1 MDKRPIQV
9 TGLSHWLLLSS
20 PMKNFFRF
28 AQSSSLMVC
37 FLLTS
42 CSQQTGQISSLK
54 EQIAAITDANKAKQT
69 EIQEVK
75 QKASLVSRENKITAS
90 KRNEFKSQ
98 ADKSSA
104 TARLMTAYRA
114 DLEKSLKDLTDA
126 TASYRSKYLAP

>member
-9 TGLSHWLLLSS
+9 TGSSLWLVLSPSMKTLTRLIQGSSLILCLLL
-20 PMKNFFRF
+20 
-28 AQSSSLMVC
+28 A
-37 FLLTS
+37 S

-54 EQIAAITDANKAKQT
+54 EQITAMTDANKARQT
-69 EIQEVK
+69 EIQDMK
-75 QKASLVSRENKITAS
+75 QKTAVVSRENKTNAA
-90 KRNEFKSQ
+90 KRNEFKAQ

-104 TARLMTAYRA
+104 TAKLMSAYRA